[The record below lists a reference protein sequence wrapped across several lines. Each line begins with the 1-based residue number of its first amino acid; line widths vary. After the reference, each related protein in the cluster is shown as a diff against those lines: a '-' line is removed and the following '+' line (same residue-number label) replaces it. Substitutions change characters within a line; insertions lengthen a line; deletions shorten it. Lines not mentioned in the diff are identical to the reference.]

1 MFDLMQKQGF
11 PSPFRNWVAALWRTS
26 SSWILLNGVPGNPI
40 PHRRRLR
47 QGDPLPPL
55 LFVLAIDP
63 LQQILDVATA
73 KGDLQKLR
81 GRGPYLRTSLY
92 ADDAPIFLA
101 PSKKDVDMLTSI
113 LQRFGGVTGLVTN
126 VEKSLVAPIRC
137 LGIDLDDVLSTFPA
151 VRS

>member
-1 MFDLMQKQGF
+1 M
-11 PSPFRNWVAALWRTS
+11 
-26 SSWILLNGVPGNPI
+26 
-40 PHRRRLR
+40 
-47 QGDPLPPL
+47 PPL